1 MAVKQISFARDREQ
15 IFHRRE
21 LAEELVN
28 RLSDPVYKSG
38 LFLSAPR
45 RTGKTTFIRADLLP
59 MLREAGA
66 VVIYADLWE
75 QRSINPA
82 RVIISAIRD
91 AILQESGVVLKTAS
105 AMGLKKVKVG
115 GLEMDLDAIGTK
127 EGDSLARTLEKL
139 GAASDKPMVMV
150 VDEAQHAQ
158 TTDDGRD
165 TLFALKAAR
174 DAMILGEGK
183 GFRFVATGSNS
194 DRLRTLVSSKD
205 QAFFGA
211 KEEHLPELDDLYLE
225 WVLSNS
231 SFKPHL
237 SLPLIRQGFE
247 MFSRRP
253 EYLQRLLKSL
263 EEEPAFDAATIDRV
277 FVERVTDSL
286 EESRQTF
293 LASLRSMEALDAAV
307 FRRMARLG
315 DRFTPF
321 DEGALRD
328 YQDFMTQAVPKIK
341 VERPTKSGVQS
352 ALERLRRDSLV
363 WNAGRG
369 LWHIEDAQHVAW
381 TRSEHDPAAT
391 GVQTTPSARK
401 AASARASTP

>member
-1 MAVKQISFARDREQ
+1 MAIKPLSFARDREL
-15 IFHRRE
+15 IFHRLK
-21 LAEELVN
+21 LAEDLIN

-45 RTGKTTFIRADLLP
+45 RTGKTTFIRANLLP

-82 RVIISAIRD
+82 KVIISAIRD
-91 AILQESGVVLKTAS
+91 AILHESGVVLKTVV

-115 GLEMDLDAIGTK
+115 GLEMDLVSIGTQ
-127 EGDSLARTLEKL
+127 EGDSLTRILEKL
-139 GAASDKPMVMV
+139 GAASDKPIVMV

-158 TTDDGRD
+158 TTDEGRD
-165 TLFALKAAR
+165 TMFALKAAR

-183 GFRFVATGSNS
+183 GFRFIATGSNS

-211 KEEHLPELDDLYLE
+211 KEEHLPELEDAYLE
-225 WVLSNS
+225 WVLNS
-231 SFKPHL
+231 SPFKACL
-237 SLPLIRQGFE
+237 SLAVIRQGFE

-253 EYLQRLLKSL
+253 EYLQSLLKSL
-263 EEEPAFDAATIDRV
+263 EDASDFDPATIDNV
-277 FVERVTDSL
+277 FVERVAASM
-286 EESRQTF
+286 ERSRQTF

-315 DRFTPF
+315 EKFTPF
-321 DEGALRD
+321 DEGALSD
-328 YQDFMTQAVPKIK
+328 YVALMNKANPHVKA
-341 VERPTKSGVQS
+341 ERSTKSSVQS
-352 ALERLRRDSLV
+352 ALERLRKESMV

-369 LWHIEDAQHVAW
+369 LWHIEDSQHVAW
-381 TRSEHDPAAT
+381 VRSEQGLAAA
-391 GVQTTPSARK
+391 P
-401 AASARASTP
+401 

>member
-1 MAVKQISFARDREQ
+1 MAIKPISFARDREH
-15 IFHRRE
+15 IFHRRQ
-21 LAEELVN
+21 LAEDLVH

-59 MLREAGA
+59 VLREAGA

-75 QRSINPA
+75 QRSLSPA

-91 AILQESGVVLKTAS
+91 AILHESGVVLKTAT
-105 AMGLKKVKVG
+105 AMGLKKVRIG

-139 GAASDKPMVMV
+139 GAASDKPIVMV

-158 TTDDGRD
+158 ATDDGRD

-211 KEEHLPELDDLYLE
+211 KEEHLPELGDAYLQ
-225 WVLSNS
+225 WVLDRST
-231 SFKPHL
+231 FKTCL
-237 SLPLIRQGFE
+237 SLPVIRQGFDV
-247 MFSRRP
+247 FSRRT
-253 EYLQRLLKSL
+253 EYLQRLLKSM
-263 EEEPAFDAATIDRV
+263 EDEPAFDANTIDRV
-277 FVERVTDSL
+277 FVERAGASM
-286 EESRQTF
+286 EHARQTF

-315 DRFTPF
+315 DKFTPF

-328 YQDFMTQAVPKIK
+328 YAALMSQDATRIK

-352 ALERLRRDSLV
+352 ALERLRRESLI

-369 LWHIEDAQHVAW
+369 LWHIEDPQHAVW
-381 TRSEHDPAAT
+381 TRSEQGAT
-391 GVQTTPSARK
+391 ANDGQTTPCARSA
-401 AASARASTP
+401 SSDTASTP

>member
-1 MAVKQISFARDREQ
+1 MVKPLSFARDREL
-15 IFHRRE
+15 IFHRHK
-21 LAEELVN
+21 LAEDLIN

-59 MLREAGA
+59 VLREAGA
-66 VVIYADLWE
+66 IVIYADLWE

-82 RVIISAIRD
+82 KVIISAIRD
-91 AILQESGVVLKTAS
+91 AILHESGMVLKTAM

-115 GLEMDLDAIGTK
+115 GLEMDLDAIGTQ

-139 GAASDKPMVMV
+139 GTAGEKPIVMV
-150 VDEAQHAQ
+150 IDEAQHAQ
-158 TTDDGRD
+158 TTDEGRD

-183 GFRFVATGSNS
+183 GFRFIATGSNS

-211 KEEHLPELDDLYLE
+211 KEEHLPELDDAYLE
-225 WVLSNS
+225 WVLSS
-231 SFKPHL
+231 SPFKAYL
-237 SLPLIRQGFE
+237 SLPVLRQGFE
-247 MFSRRP
+247 MLSRRP
-253 EYLQRLLKSL
+253 EYLQSLLKSL
-263 EEEPAFDAATIDRV
+263 EEASDFDAATIDNE
-277 FVERVTDSL
+277 FVEKVAASMER
-286 EESRQTF
+286 SRQTF

-315 DRFTPF
+315 EKFTPF
-321 DEGALRD
+321 DEGALSD
-328 YQDFMTQAVPKIK
+328 YEALINK
-341 VERPTKSGVQS
+341 VNPQVKAERPTKSSVQS
-352 ALERLRRDSLV
+352 ALERLRKESMV

-369 LWHIEDAQHVAW
+369 LWYLEDSQHVAW
-381 TRSEHDPAAT
+381 VRSE
-391 GVQTTPSARK
+391 
-401 AASARASTP
+401 

>member
-1 MAVKQISFARDREQ
+1 MVKPLSFARDREL
-15 IFHRRE
+15 IFHRRK
-21 LAEELVN
+21 LAEDLIN

-59 MLREAGA
+59 VLREAGA
-66 VVIYADLWE
+66 IVIYADLWE

-82 RVIISAIRD
+82 KVIISAIRD
-91 AILQESGVVLKTAS
+91 AILHESGMVLKTAM

-115 GLEMDLDAIGTK
+115 GLEMDLDAIGTQ

-139 GAASDKPMVMV
+139 GTAGEKPIVMV

-158 TTDDGRD
+158 TTDEGRD

-183 GFRFVATGSNS
+183 GFRFIATGSNS

-211 KEEHLPELDDLYLE
+211 KEEHLPELDDAYLE
-225 WVLSNS
+225 WVLSS
-231 SFKPHL
+231 SPFKAYL
-237 SLPLIRQGFE
+237 SLPVLRQGFE
-247 MFSRRP
+247 MLSRRP
-253 EYLQRLLKSL
+253 EYLQSLLKSL
-263 EEEPAFDAATIDRV
+263 EEASAFDAATIDNV
-277 FVERVTDSL
+277 FVEKVAASMER
-286 EESRQTF
+286 SRQTF

-315 DRFTPF
+315 EKFTPF
-321 DEGALRD
+321 DEGALSD
-328 YQDFMTQAVPKIK
+328 YEALINK
-341 VERPTKSGVQS
+341 VNPQVKAERPTKSSVQS
-352 ALERLRRDSLV
+352 ALERLRKESMV

-369 LWHIEDAQHVAW
+369 LWYLEDSQHVAW
-381 TRSEHDPAAT
+381 VRSE
-391 GVQTTPSARK
+391 
-401 AASARASTP
+401 

>member
-1 MAVKQISFARDREQ
+1 MTVKQISFARDREQ
-15 IFHRRE
+15 IFHRRA
-21 LAEELVN
+21 LAEDLVN
-28 RLSDPVYKSG
+28 RLGDPVYKSG

-91 AILQESGVVLKTAS
+91 AILHESGVVLKTAS

-139 GAASDKPMVMV
+139 GAASNKPMVMV

-211 KEEHLPELDDLYLE
+211 KEEHLPELDEPYLE
-225 WVLSNS
+225 WVLGS
-231 SFKPHL
+231 SPFKPHL
-237 SLPLIRQGFE
+237 SLPVIRQGFE

-263 EEEPAFDAATIDRV
+263 EDEPAFDATSIESI
-277 FVERVTDSL
+277 FVERVAASMERT
-286 EESRQTF
+286 RQTF

-328 YQDFMTQAVPKIK
+328 YQDLMNQAAPKTKI
-341 VERPTKSGVQS
+341 ERPTKSSVQS
-352 ALERLRRDSLV
+352 ALERLRKESLV

-369 LWHIEDAQHVAW
+369 LWHIEDSQHVAW
-381 TRSEHDPAAT
+381 TRSED
-391 GVQTTPSARK
+391 VQTTPSTRK
-401 AASARASTP
+401 AASAAASTP